1 MAARRKSKP
10 QPAKSEPA
18 PVVPAPEAP
27 RHLTTGQL
35 YQLHHAA
42 RAVVLSL
49 SKVKRKD
56 WTAGERHLHKRCQ
69 ELLAMIVQPNG
80 APVK

>member
-10 QPAKSEPA
+10 QPAA
-18 PVVPAPEAP
+18 PEVLAPEAP
-27 RHLTTGQL
+27 LHLTTSQL

-49 SKVKRKD
+49 SKVERKD
-56 WTAGERHLHKRCQ
+56 WTAGEQHLHTRCQ

-80 APVK
+80 APVE